1 MLKTITIDDI
11 RAAAR
16 RIQPHLHRTP
26 IFESHL
32 LNDWLGHRV
41 LFKCEM
47 FQKIGAYKARGALN
61 MLLKMQEEGRLP
73 EKIAAFSS
81 GNHAQAVAW
90 GCSKLGIKPTIFVPA
105 NSSAIKRSA
114 AESYGAEVIIASTR
128 AEAERRAALAEE
140 AGATLIPP
148 YDHDDII
155 AGQGTVTLEALEDAK
170 TRVDAVFTPVGGG
183 GLISG
188 ATIVAKSFS
197 RGQESEPA
205 LSVRS
210 TKPFAEQ
217 GGEAGAIQEI
227 KVFAGEPIQANDAA
241 QSLRDGKIFRFDQ
254 APETI
259 ADGARTL
266 GISER
271 TFQYIKQCDGIFE
284 ITEQEIMY
292 WTQWIMHLLKVTC
305 EPSSALSMCAAF
317 RWLEAQTETKTAMVI
332 LSGGNISDES
342 YRQIWHKNYL
352 ETIPRLQP
360 KP

>member
-61 MLLKMQEEGRLP
+61 MLLKMQEDGRLP

-90 GCSKLGIKPTIFVPA
+90 SCSKLGVKPTIFVPA

-128 AEAERRAALAEE
+128 AEAERRASLAEE
-140 AGATLIPP
+140 GGATLIPP

-188 ATIVAKSFS
+188 ATIVAKS
-197 RGQESEPA
+197 
-205 LSVRS
+205 
-210 TKPFAEQ
+210 
-217 GGEAGAIQEI
+217 GGAGTI

-241 QSLRDGKIFRFDQ
+241 QSLRDGKIFRFEQ
-254 APETI
+254 APETV

-317 RWLEAQTETKTAMVI
+317 RWLETQTEPQTAMVI

>member
-61 MLLKMQEEGRLP
+61 MLLKMQEEGKLP

-128 AEAERRAALAEE
+128 AEAERRASLAEE
-140 AGATLIPP
+140 GGATLIPP

-155 AGQGTVTLEALEDAK
+155 AGQGTVTLEALEDAN
-170 TRVDAVFTPVGGG
+170 TTVDAVFTPVGGG

-188 ATIVAKSFS
+188 ATIVSKS
-197 RGQESEPA
+197 
-205 LSVRS
+205 
-210 TKPFAEQ
+210 K
-217 GGEAGAIQEI
+217 GGI

-241 QSLRDGKIFRFDQ
+241 QSLRDGKIFRFEQ
-254 APETI
+254 APETV

-271 TFQYIKQCDGIFE
+271 TFKYIKQCDGIFE

-317 RWLEAQTETKTAMVI
+317 RWLETQTETKTAMVI

>member
-1 MLKTITIDDI
+1 MLKTITLADVK
-11 RAAAR
+11 AAAN

-32 LNDWLGHRV
+32 LNEWLGHRV

-61 MLLKMQEEGRLP
+61 MLLQLQEEGANL
-73 EKIAAFSS
+73 KQIAAFSS

-90 GCSKLGIKPTIFVPA
+90 ACSKIGVRPTIFVPA

-140 AGATLIPP
+140 AGAVLIPP
-148 YDHDDII
+148 YDHDYII
-155 AGQGTVTLEALEDAK
+155 AGQATVALEALEDIDSNVNAI
-170 TRVDAVFTPVGGG
+170 FTPVGGG
-183 GLISG
+183 GLLSG
-188 ATIVAKSFS
+188 STIVAKEKK
-197 RGQESEPA
+197 G
-205 LSVRS
+205 
-210 TKPFAEQ
+210 
-217 GGEAGAIQEI
+217 IQ
-227 KVFAGEPIQANDAA
+227 VFAGEPIQANDAA
-241 QSLRDGKIFRFDQ
+241 QSIRDGKIFRFEQ
-254 APETI
+254 APDTV

-271 TFQYIKQCDGIFE
+271 AFKYIRQCDGIFE
-284 ITEQEIMY
+284 ITEQEILY
-292 WTQWIMHLLKVTC
+292 WTQWMMHLLKVTC

-317 RWLEAQTETKTAMVI
+317 RWLETQTQPQTALVI

-360 KP
+360 KSI

>member
-1 MLKTITIDDI
+1 MLKTITIEDI
-11 RAAAR
+11 KAAAR

-26 IFESHL
+26 IFESHM

-61 MLLKMQEEGRLP
+61 MLLQLQEEGASL
-73 EKIAAFSS
+73 KQIAAFSS

-90 GCSKLGIKPTIFVPA
+90 ACSKLRLKPTIFVPA

-140 AGATLIPP
+140 AGAILIPP
-148 YDHDDII
+148 YDHDYII
-155 AGQGTVTLEALEDAK
+155 AGQATVAMEALEDISGK
-170 TRVDAVFTPVGGG
+170 VDAIFTPVGGG
-183 GLISG
+183 GLLSG
-188 ATIVAKSFS
+188 STIIAKHNHI
-197 RGQESEPA
+197 RA
-205 LSVRS
+205 Y
-210 TKPFAEQ
+210 
-217 GGEAGAIQEI
+217 
-227 KVFAGEPIQANDAA
+227 AGEPIQANDAA
-241 QSLRDGKIFRFDQ
+241 QSIKDGKIFRFEQ
-254 APETI
+254 APDTI

-266 GISER
+266 GVSER
-271 TFQYIKQCDGIFE
+271 TFHYIRQCDGIFE
-284 ITEQEIMY
+284 ITEQEIVY

-317 RWLEAQTETKTAMVI
+317 RWLETKETPQTALVI

-342 YRQIWHKNYL
+342 YRQIWQKNYL

>member
-1 MLKTITIDDI
+1 MLKTITLDDVK
-11 RAAAR
+11 AAAA

-32 LNDWLGHRV
+32 LNEWLGHRV

-61 MLLKMQEEGRLP
+61 MLLQLQEEGNLP
-73 EKIAAFSS
+73 EKVAAFSS

-90 GCSKLGIKPTIFVPA
+90 ACSKLGIKPTIFVPA

-140 AGATLIPP
+140 AGAVLIPP
-148 YDHDDII
+148 YDHDYII
-155 AGQGTVTLEALEDAK
+155 GGQATVLLESLEDIATK
-170 TRVDAVFTPVGGG
+170 PDAVFTPVGGG
-183 GLISG
+183 GLLSG
-188 ATIVAKSFS
+188 STIVGKAI
-197 RGQESEPA
+197 
-205 LSVRS
+205 
-210 TKPFAEQ
+210 
-217 GGEAGAIQEI
+217 GGM

-241 QSLRDGKIFRFDQ
+241 QSMRDGKIFRFEQSPD
-254 APETI
+254 TV

-271 TFQYIKQCDGIFE
+271 TFKYIRQCDGIFE

-292 WTQWIMHLLKVTC
+292 WTQWMMHILKVTC
-305 EPSSALSMCAAF
+305 EPSSALSMAAAF
-317 RWLEAQTETKTAMVI
+317 RWLETQTEPQTALVI